1 MAADPQECGG
11 MDQGLI
17 VRVQLGDR
25 RAFDSLAL
33 VDYPRLF
40 RVAHGILRDRSH
52 AEDATQQA
60 YLDIWRN
67 IRRLRDPAKF
77 EAWSYRLLV
86 HACYAEAKRTPKW
99 LPDTV
104 LPPSREPAAT
114 DAFEAV
120 LDRDELESGF
130 RHLSV
135 DHRVVIVLHYLLD
148 MTLEQVAET
157 LDIPKGTVYSRL
169 SRAMDAMR
177 AALSIDQ
184 QLEVSAP
191 SPVEVTR

>member
-1 MAADPQECGG
+1 
-11 MDQGLI
+11 MDRELI
-17 VRVQLGDR
+17 VRVQAGDQ
-25 RAFDSLAL
+25 RAFDTLTL

-77 EAWSYRLLV
+77 EVWSYRLLV

-99 LPDTV
+99 LPDTA
-104 LPPSREPAAT
+104 LPPASEPTTA

-120 LDRDELESGF
+120 LDRDELEHGF
-130 RHLSV
+130 RYLSV

-157 LDIPKGTVYSRL
+157 LDIPKGTVNSRL
-169 SRAMDAMR
+169 SRALDSMR
-177 AALSIDQ
+177 AALGADFLTDTPTQSYQ
-184 QLEVSAP
+184 ETV
-191 SPVEVTR
+191 R

>member
-1 MAADPQECGG
+1 MNQD
-11 MDQGLI
+11 LI
-17 VRVQLGDR
+17 VQVQAGDQ
-25 RAFDSLAL
+25 RAFDSLTLA
-33 VDYPRLF
+33 DYPRLF

-104 LPPSREPAAT
+104 LPSTHDPTAA
-114 DAFEAV
+114 DAFGAV
-120 LDRDELESGF
+120 LDRDELEQGF

-135 DHRVVIVLHYLLD
+135 DHRVVIVLHFLLD

-157 LDIPKGTVYSRL
+157 LDVPQGTVNSRL
-169 SRAMDAMR
+169 SRALDSMR
-177 AALSIDQ
+177 AAMGPDFLTDTSARSQ
-184 QLEVSAP
+184 QEVL
-191 SPVEVTR
+191 R

>member
-1 MAADPQECGG
+1 
-11 MDQGLI
+11 MDRDLI
-17 VRVQLGDR
+17 VQVQAGDQQ
-25 RAFDSLAL
+25 AFDSLTLA
-33 VDYPRLF
+33 DYPRLF

-67 IRRLRDPAKF
+67 IRRLKDPAKF

-99 LPDTV
+99 LPDTA
-104 LPPSREPAAT
+104 LPSSREPRAA
-114 DAFEAV
+114 DAFGSI
-120 LDRDELESGF
+120 LDRDELEDGF

-135 DHRVVIVLHYLLD
+135 DQRVVIVLHYLLD

-157 LDIPKGTVYSRL
+157 LDVPQGTVNSRL
-169 SRAMDAMR
+169 SRGMDSMRTAMGVDFQTDTSSDSGQEAVR
-177 AALSIDQ
+177 
-184 QLEVSAP
+184 
-191 SPVEVTR
+191 